1 MIPAALQHIENI
13 SKRLKKLEVIIN
25 AIVIL
30 IVIGLDIFPLF
41 AADPFFIQL
50 EKRLIED
57 GVDAH
62 LVHAIYRHPAVKLEL
77 DIITGN
83 LKRSEKDLKYE
94 QFLSDSKIAKGREYM
109 KQHYLTLENAYLRFG
124 VPSSIIVAILMVETQ
139 LGTYTGKYLTINVLS
154 TMAVANDSQV
164 QKEIFRSL
172 DNENTSTEFRKEMIK
187 RLKKRVLR
195 GYQELKAYL
204 DYLKKSGK
212 DPFLL
217 KGSRE
222 GAIGIPQ
229 FLPSNI
235 SRYGQ
240 DGNGDGIV
248 DLFDHDDAIFSVA
261 AFLQANHW
269 KQARTDSE
277 KKDVLLRYNPSI
289 YYVNTVCS
297 LADKLDRLGSKPE
310 LKTENQSGKK
320 VITY

>member
-1 MIPAALQHIENI
+1 MN
-13 SKRLKKLEVIIN
+13 
-25 AIVIL
+25 
-30 IVIGLDIFPLF
+30 
-41 AADPFFIQL
+41 
-50 EKRLIED
+50 
-57 GVDAH
+57 
-62 LVHAIYRHPAVKLEL
+62 RHC
-77 DIITGN
+77 
-83 LKRSEKDLKYE
+83 
-94 QFLSDSKIAKGREYM
+94 
-109 KQHYLTLENAYLRFG
+109 LTLENAYQQFG
-124 VPSSIIVAILMVETQ
+124 VSPSIIVAILMVETQ

-154 TMAVANDSQV
+154 TMAVASDPQV

-172 DNENTSTEFRKEMIK
+172 DTENTSMESQREIIK
-187 RLKKRVLR
+187 RLKKRALR
-195 GYQELKAYL
+195 GYRELKAFL
-204 DYLKKSGK
+204 DYLKESGK
-212 DPFLL
+212 DPFML

-277 KKDVLLRYNPSI
+277 KKDVLLKYNYSI

-297 LADKLDRLGSKPE
+297 LADKLDRLASIAETQSVEKCYNL
-310 LKTENQSGKK
+310 LKKRFINQ
-320 VITY
+320 